1 MTTDLINKGKKT
13 AYNAIF
19 ISVVVTAVIVFMKL
33 HMSRTEGKLTLL
45 FLTISPYLFLAIINF
60 FASKLRAI
68 RSIWILS
75 YANCII
81 GLVAYIILYPS
92 SPTPAG
98 GGASMAALIFFFVTF
113 FQLLLVTV
121 FLIVFAINALAKR
134 N

>member
-1 MTTDLINKGKKT
+1 MTKGLIKKGKK
-13 AYNAIF
+13 AAHNAIS
-19 ISVVVTAVIVFMKL
+19 ISLIVTAVIVFVKL
-33 HMSRTEGKLTLL
+33 NMSRTEGKLTLL
-45 FLTISPYLFLAIINF
+45 FLTISPYLFLAIINC

>member
-1 MTTDLINKGKKT
+1 MNQGKNT
-13 AYNAIF
+13 AFSAIF
-19 ISVVVTAVIVFMKL
+19 ISILVTAVIVFMKL

-45 FLTISPYLFLAIINF
+45 FLTISPYLFLAIINCV
-60 FASKLRAI
+60 ACKQRAI

-81 GLVAYIILYPS
+81 GLIAYIILYPS

>member
-33 HMSRTEGKLTLL
+33 HMSRNEGKLTLL
-45 FLTISPYLFLAIINF
+45 FLTISPYLFLAIINCF
-60 FASKLRAI
+60 VSIQRAI

-75 YANCII
+75 YANCFI

-98 GGASMAALIFFFVTF
+98 GGASMSALIFFFVTF

>member
-1 MTTDLINKGKKT
+1 MTIDLMNQGKKK

-19 ISVVVTAVIVFMKL
+19 ISLLVTAVIVFIKL
-33 HMSRTEGKLTLL
+33 HMSRTEGKLVLL
-45 FLTISPYLFLAIINF
+45 FLTISPYLFLAIINC
-60 FASKLRAI
+60 FASKQRAI

-121 FLIVFAINALAKR
+121 FSILFAINTLAKR